1 MPWRIWTLPVFCS
14 TLDLAGVEKSLMPK
28 CKSATAYT
36 QSRTITSDG
45 WCVFLHWYINYLEWI
60 HGRTLERKANWQRH
74 REGLRRERL
83 RGRDGIG
90 ERLWGVMVAWRP
102 LSGRRW
108 VLESFG
114 ISNVLYLCWFS
125 ETGEIFLCMFAFTFL
140 FLFFF
145 LNKQIDGDKHA
156 HTLDGPSK

>member
-28 CKSATAYT
+28 CKSATAYN

-45 WCVFLHWYINYLEWI
+45 WCVFLHWYNNYLEWI

-114 ISNVLYLCWFS
+114 ISNVLYVDFQKQGRFFCACSL
-125 ETGEIFLCMFAFTFL
+125 LL
-140 FLFFF
+140 FCFFFFF